1 MGNITCSKCGE
12 TKWHTEFWLRHG
24 EPDDG
29 TGVRYDKCKDCC
41 CEEIKEDSDALIK
54 LFEELD
60 APFFKRDWK
69 LINEIFTL
77 TTRQK
82 ISRYLSKMRLK
93 SYRNFRFS
101 DSEEIN
107 KIHEEQEREAMRRR
121 GFNV

>member
-1 MGNITCSKCGE
+1 MGKICSKCSE
-12 TKWHTEFWLRHG
+12 IKQYTEFWLRQG

-29 TGVRYDKCKDCC
+29 TGIRRYDKCKDCC
-41 CEEIKEDSDALIK
+41 CEEIKEDGNALIK

-93 SYRNFRFS
+93 AYRHCRFA

-107 KIHEEQEREAMRRR
+107 AIHEQQEREAMRRR